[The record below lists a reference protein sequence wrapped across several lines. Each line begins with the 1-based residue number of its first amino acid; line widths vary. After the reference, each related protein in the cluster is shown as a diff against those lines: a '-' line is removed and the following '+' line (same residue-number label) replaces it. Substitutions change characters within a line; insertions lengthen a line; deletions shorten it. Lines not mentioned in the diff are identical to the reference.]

1 VEDHPKNGLDIT
13 AGTLKM
19 TDQKVLLDM
28 PEATPAMADARD
40 SNAPLKLKSLNRS
53 QLLMMTLDVDSLISP
68 EHKARA
74 IWHLTGTL
82 DLTSFYSDIQS
93 QVGQPGRQH
102 NDPRLL
108 VSLWL
113 YAYSEGISSARE
125 LSRAMEHE
133 PGLRWLAGLQVVNH
147 TTLSDFRKDYREALD
162 ELFTQLL
169 AVMEGAGL
177 VSLEQVMQD
186 GTKIQAQASG
196 NSFRREKTV
205 RQRLQRAREVVAELG
220 NPDDEE
226 KASRRQ
232 AARRRAAR
240 QQVERLEA
248 ATRELQEIQRTK
260 HGDEEKTEARV
271 SITEPE
277 ARMMKH
283 GNDGGIAPSYNLQLT
298 TDGAEKV
305 IVRQEL
311 TTLSS
316 DGSVNLLGVVRE
328 VNENLDR
335 KPDQLV
341 ADGGYTNKKN
351 IVELADAGIDFIGS
365 LPDRE
370 VRQAA
375 SLKAAGIAEEFAGGR
390 FTKAAEGNALLCPAG
405 KQLDYR
411 QIQYKRDNGYEVYQ
425 AQASDCSACEFHQQ
439 CCPKGFQN
447 GRIVSLLISE
457 PPQIE
462 AFREKMQTEAAKQ
475 AYQNRGP
482 VAEFPNAWIK
492 EKLAIRKFRLRGL
505 IKAGIEALWACLTY
519 NVMQWIRLVW
529 RQRQQATMQ
538 IPG

>member
-1 VEDHPKNGLDIT
+1 
-13 AGTLKM
+13 M
-19 TDQKVLLDM
+19 TEQKVLLDI
-28 PEATPAMADARD
+28 PEAATATT
-40 SNAPLKLKSLNRS
+40 NAEKPCRPLKLKAVDRS
-53 QLLMMTLDVDSLISP
+53 QLMMITLDLDSSISP

-74 IWHLTGTL
+74 IWDLTGTL
-82 DLTSFYSDIQS
+82 DLTSFHSDIHS
-93 QVGQPGRQH
+93 QAGQPGRQH

-108 VSLWL
+108 ISLWL
-113 YAYSEGISSARE
+113 YAYSEGMSSARE

-133 PGLRWLAGLQVVNH
+133 PGLRWLAGLQVINH
-147 TTLSDFRKDYREALD
+147 TTLSDFRKNHSEGLE

-205 RQRLQRAREVVAELG
+205 RERLQRARKVVAELG

-240 QQVERLEA
+240 QQMERLEA
-248 ATRELQEIQRTK
+248 ALQELQQIQRTK
-260 HGDEEKTEARV
+260 QGDEEKAEARV

-277 ARMMKH
+277 ARIMKH
-283 GNDGGIAPSYNLQLT
+283 GNDGGISPSYNLQLT
-298 TDGAEKV
+298 TDAEQKV
-305 IVRQEL
+305 IVNQAL

-316 DGSVNLLGVVRE
+316 DGSVNLTEVVDQVE
-328 VNENLDR
+328 TNLDR

-351 IVELADAGIDFIGS
+351 IIDLADAGVDFIGS

-370 VRQAA
+370 VRQAT
-375 SLKAAGIAEEFAGGR
+375 SLKVAGIEKEFAGER
-390 FTKAAEGNALLCPAG
+390 FIKTVEGDALLCPAG
-405 KQLDYR
+405 KQLKY
-411 QIQYKRDNGYEVYQ
+411 QQLQYKHSNTYKVYH
-425 AQASDCSACEFHQQ
+425 AQASDCSTCQFHQQ

-447 GRIVSLLISE
+447 GRTVCLFISE
-457 PPQIE
+457 PPQVM
-462 AFREKMQTEAAKQ
+462 AFREKMQTPAAKQ

-492 EKLAIRKFRLRGL
+492 EKFGIRKFRLRGL
-505 IKAGIEALWACLTY
+505 AKAGIEALWGCLTY

-529 RQRQQATMQ
+529 RQQA
-538 IPG
+538 IVLIAG

>member
-1 VEDHPKNGLDIT
+1 
-13 AGTLKM
+13 M
-19 TDQKVLLDM
+19 TEQKVLLDV
-28 PEATPAMADARD
+28 PEAAAPGRAIVDAKQ
-40 SNAPLKLKSLNRS
+40 SNTLLKLKSLDRS

-74 IWHLTGTL
+74 IWDLSGTL
-82 DLTSFYSDIQS
+82 DLTSFYSDIRS
-93 QVGQPGRQH
+93 QAGRPGREH

-108 VSLWL
+108 ISLWL

-125 LSRAMEHE
+125 LSREMEHE
-133 PGLRWLAGLQVVNH
+133 PGLRWLAGLQVINH
-147 TTLSDFRKDYREALD
+147 TTLSDFRKDYREGLD

-205 RQRLQRAREVVAELG
+205 RERLQRAREVVAELG

-232 AARRRAAR
+232 AARRCAAR
-240 QQVERLEA
+240 QKVERLEA
-248 ATRELQEIQRTK
+248 AMLELQEIQRTK
-260 HGDEEKTEARV
+260 HGDEEKAEVRV

-283 GNDGGIAPSYNLQLT
+283 GNDAGIAPSYNLQLT
-298 TDGAEKV
+298 TDGSAKV

-311 TTLSS
+311 TTSSS
-316 DGSVNLLGVVRE
+316 DGSVSLLGVVDE
-328 VNENLDR
+328 VKENLGR
-335 KPDQLV
+335 KPDQVV
-341 ADGGYTNKKN
+341 ADGGYTNQKN
-351 IVELADAGIDFIGS
+351 IVELADAGVDFVGS

-375 SLKAAGIAEEFAGGR
+375 SLKAAGIAEEFAGDR
-390 FTKAAEGNALLCPAG
+390 FTRAAEGNALLCPAG

-411 QIQYKRDNGYEVYQ
+411 QINYKRGNGYEVYQ
-425 AQASDCSACEFHQQ
+425 AQASDCSVCGFHQQ

-457 PPQIE
+457 PPQIG

-492 EKLAIRKFRLRGL
+492 EKLGVRKFRLRGL
-505 IKAGIEALWACLTY
+505 TKAGIEALWACLTY

-529 RQRQQATMQ
+529 RQRQQVAMQ
-538 IPG
+538 IAG

>member
-1 VEDHPKNGLDIT
+1 
-13 AGTLKM
+13 M
-19 TDQKVLLDM
+19 TEQKLLLDM
-28 PEATPAMADARD
+28 PEAAPAMAVARE
-40 SNAPLKLKSLNRS
+40 PRVVLKLKSVDRS

-74 IWHLTGTL
+74 IWELTRTL
-82 DLTSFYSDIQS
+82 DLNAFYCDIYS
-93 QVGQPGRQH
+93 QAGQPGRQH

-108 VSLWL
+108 ISLWL

-133 PGLRWLAGLQVVNH
+133 PGLRWLAGLQVINH

-177 VSLEQVMQD
+177 VNLEQVMQD

-205 RQRLQRAREVVAELG
+205 RERLQRAREVVAELG
-220 NPDDEE
+220 DPDDEE

-240 QQVERLEA
+240 QQVECLEA
-248 ATRELQEIQRTK
+248 AMRELKEIQRNK
-260 HGDEEKTEARV
+260 HSDEEKAETRA

-298 TDGAEKV
+298 TDAEQKV
-305 IVRQEL
+305 IVNQEL
-311 TTLSS
+311 TTSSS
-316 DGSVNLLGVVRE
+316 DGSVNLLGVVDE
-328 VNENLDR
+328 VKENLHR
-335 KPDQLV
+335 KPDQVV
-341 ADGGYTNKKN
+341 ADGGYTNQKN
-351 IVELADAGIDFIGS
+351 IVDLADAGVDFIGS
-365 LPDRE
+365 LPERE

-375 SLKAAGIAEEFAGGR
+375 SLKAAGIAEEFAGGG

-411 QIQYKRDNGYEVYQ
+411 QIQYKRGNGYEVYQ

-457 PPQIE
+457 PPQIA

-475 AYQNRGP
+475 AYQNRAP

-492 EKLAIRKFRLRGL
+492 EKLGIRKFRLRGL

-519 NVMQWIRLVW
+519 NVMLWIRLVW
-529 RQRQQATMQ
+529 RQRQQVAIQ
-538 IPG
+538 IITG